1 MFDKEKISEFFPGA
15 EDFMI
20 QPMLIWT
27 LPANKK
33 DKLSEVCASGEY
45 FATEKIDGALYQ
57 FCRTDKGNYLFGRT
71 VSVKNGLL
79 TNKIDN
85 VPHINSALSCLP
97 CGTVIVG
104 EIYVPGGTSKN
115 VTSIMGCLPAEA
127 IKRQDK
133 QGKIKYYLHD
143 MIFYDGED
151 MQSWGTE
158 ARYQK
163 LVEVWNEFHL
173 EQFDFLRLAESFDT
187 GIEERLS
194 QILAAGGEGI
204 VLKKKDAPY
213 SEGKRPAWA
222 TIKCKQ
228 MDTIDLVCTRAI
240 EATKEYTGKE
250 LKTWPYWEVK
260 EPSFYDCFEEDHCF
274 AGWVN
279 PQLVNGN
286 YYYKYTQNHSNTN
299 CGIQLISDNERYYVP
314 VTKPYFYGW
323 KTAIG
328 IGAYDDEGNLKE
340 IGTVS
345 SGLTDEMR
353 AHLDDYVG
361 KVVALQCM
369 SIDHKEK
376 TLRHP
381 IVKAW
386 RDDKNAAECK
396 LSEVFH

>member
-15 EDFMI
+15 EDLMI

-27 LPANKK
+27 LPTNKK
-33 DKLSEVCASGEY
+33 DKLSEICASGEY
-45 FATEKIDGALYQ
+45 FAEEKLDGALYQ
-57 FCRTDKGNYLFGRT
+57 FCRTNRGNYLFGRT

-104 EIYVPGGTSKN
+104 EIYVPDGTSKN

-143 MIFYDGED
+143 MIFYNGEN
-151 MQSWGTE
+151 MQSWGAE

-163 LVEVWNEFHL
+163 LVEVWNKFHL
-173 EQFDFLRLAESFDT
+173 EQFDFLQLAESFDT

-194 QILAAGGEGI
+194 QILSAGGEGI

-250 LKTWPYWEVK
+250 LETWSYWQERS
-260 EPSFYDCFEEDHCF
+260 ERDQNGEYTWLSSEGQYYEDYLH
-274 AGWVN
+274 N
-279 PQLVNGN
+279 PHI
-286 YYYKYTQNHSNTN
+286 Y
-299 CGIQLISDNERYYVP
+299 RP

-361 KVVALQCM
+361 KIVALQCM
-369 SIDHKEK
+369 SIDRKEK

-396 LSEVFH
+396 LREVFS

>member
-15 EDFMI
+15 EDLMI

-33 DKLSEVCASGEY
+33 DKLSEICTSGEY
-45 FATEKIDGALYQ
+45 FAEEKLDGALYQ

-143 MIFYDGED
+143 MIFYNGED
-151 MQSWGTE
+151 MQSWGAE

-163 LVEVWNEFHL
+163 LVEAWNEFHL

-187 GIEERLS
+187 DIEERLS

-250 LKTWPYWEVK
+250 LETWPYWK
-260 EPSFYDCFEEDHCF
+260 D
-274 AGWVN
+274 
-279 PQLVNGN
+279 
-286 YYYKYTQNHSNTN
+286 
-299 CGIQLISDNERYYVP
+299 GIA
-314 VTKPYFYGW
+314 VTKSYFYGW

-369 SIDHKEK
+369 SIDRKEK

-396 LSEVFH
+396 LSEVFS

>member
-15 EDFMI
+15 EDLMI

-27 LPANKK
+27 LPSNKK
-33 DKLSEVCASGEY
+33 DKLSEICASGEY
-45 FATEKIDGALYQ
+45 FAEEKLDGALYQ

-143 MIFYDGED
+143 MIFYNGED
-151 MQSWGTE
+151 MQFWGAE
-158 ARYQK
+158 VRYQK
-163 LVEVWNEFHL
+163 LVEAWNKFHL

-194 QILAAGGEGI
+194 QILSAGGEGI

-228 MDTIDLVCTRAI
+228 METIDLVCTRAI

-250 LKTWPYWEVK
+250 FETWPYWQERS
-260 EPSFYDCFEEDHCF
+260 ERDQNGEYTWLSSEGQYYEDYLH
-274 AGWVN
+274 N
-279 PQLVNGN
+279 PHI
-286 YYYKYTQNHSNTN
+286 Y
-299 CGIQLISDNERYYVP
+299 RP

>member
-15 EDFMI
+15 EDLMI

-33 DKLSEVCASGEY
+33 DKLSEICASGEY
-45 FATEKIDGALYQ
+45 FAEEKLDGALYQ

-85 VPHINSALSCLP
+85 VPHIDSALSCLP

-143 MIFYDGED
+143 MIFYNGEN
-151 MQSWGTE
+151 MQSWGAE

-250 LKTWPYWEVK
+250 LETWPYWQERS
-260 EPSFYDCFEEDHCF
+260 ERDQNGEYTWLSSEGQYYEDYLH
-274 AGWVN
+274 N
-279 PQLVNGN
+279 PHI
-286 YYYKYTQNHSNTN
+286 Y
-299 CGIQLISDNERYYVP
+299 RP

-353 AHLDDYVG
+353 AHLDDYIG

-369 SIDHKEK
+369 SIDRKEK

>member
-33 DKLSEVCASGEY
+33 DKLSEICVSGEY
-45 FATEKIDGALYQ
+45 FAEEKKDGALYQ

-104 EIYVPGGTSKN
+104 EIYISGGTSKN

-127 IKRQDK
+127 IKRQDR

-143 MIFYDGED
+143 MIFYNGED
-151 MQSWGTE
+151 MQSWGAE

-163 LVEVWNEFHL
+163 LVEAWNKFHL

-250 LKTWPYWEVK
+250 LETWPYWQERS
-260 EPSFYDCFEEDHCF
+260 ERDQNGEYTWLSSEGQYYEDYLH
-274 AGWVN
+274 N
-279 PQLVNGN
+279 PHI
-286 YYYKYTQNHSNTN
+286 Y
-299 CGIQLISDNERYYVP
+299 RP

-369 SIDHKEK
+369 SIDRKEK

-396 LSEVFH
+396 LSEVLS

>member
-15 EDFMI
+15 EGLMI

-45 FATEKIDGALYQ
+45 FAEEKKDGALYQ

-143 MIFYDGED
+143 MIFYNGED
-151 MQSWGTE
+151 MQSWGAE

-163 LVEVWNEFHL
+163 LVEAWNEFHL

-187 GIEERLS
+187 SIEERLS
-194 QILAAGGEGI
+194 QILSAGGEGI

-250 LKTWPYWEVK
+250 LETWPYWQERS
-260 EPSFYDCFEEDHCF
+260 ERDQNGEYTWLSSEGQYYEDYLH
-274 AGWVN
+274 N
-279 PQLVNGN
+279 PHI
-286 YYYKYTQNHSNTN
+286 YK
-299 CGIQLISDNERYYVP
+299 P

-361 KVVALQCM
+361 KIVALQCM
-369 SIDHKEK
+369 SIDRKEK

-396 LSEVFH
+396 LSEVFS

>member
-15 EDFMI
+15 EDLMI

-33 DKLSEVCASGEY
+33 DKLSEICASGEY
-45 FATEKIDGALYQ
+45 FAEEKIDGALYQ

-85 VPHINSALSCLP
+85 VPHIDSALSCLP

-143 MIFYDGED
+143 MIFYNGED
-151 MQSWGTE
+151 MRSWGAE

-163 LVEVWNEFHL
+163 LVEAWDEFHL

-250 LKTWPYWEVK
+250 LETWPYWQERS
-260 EPSFYDCFEEDHCF
+260 ELNQNGEYTWLSSEGQYYEDYLH
-274 AGWVN
+274 N
-279 PQLVNGN
+279 PHI
-286 YYYKYTQNHSNTN
+286 Y
-299 CGIQLISDNERYYVP
+299 RP

-369 SIDHKEK
+369 SIDRKEK

>member
-15 EDFMI
+15 EGLMI

-27 LPANKK
+27 LPSNKK

-45 FATEKIDGALYQ
+45 FAEEKKDGALYQ

-104 EIYVPGGTSKN
+104 EIYVSGGTSKN

-143 MIFYDGED
+143 MIFYNGED
-151 MQSWGTE
+151 MQSWGAE

-163 LVEVWNEFHL
+163 LVEAWNKFHL
-173 EQFDFLRLAESFDT
+173 EQFDFLQLAESFDT

-250 LKTWPYWEVK
+250 LETWPYWQERS
-260 EPSFYDCFEEDHCF
+260 ERDQNGEYTWLSSEGQYYEDYLH
-274 AGWVN
+274 N
-279 PQLVNGN
+279 PHI
-286 YYYKYTQNHSNTN
+286 Y
-299 CGIQLISDNERYYVP
+299 RP

-361 KVVALQCM
+361 KVVVLQCM
-369 SIDHKEK
+369 SIDRKEK

-386 RDDKNAAECK
+386 RDDKNVAECK
-396 LSEVFH
+396 LSEAFS

>member
-15 EDFMI
+15 EDLMI

-33 DKLSEVCASGEY
+33 DKLSEICASGEY
-45 FATEKIDGALYQ
+45 FAEEKLDGALYQ

-85 VPHINSALSCLP
+85 VPHIDSALSCLP

-143 MIFYDGED
+143 MIFYNGED
-151 MQSWGTE
+151 MQSWGAE

-163 LVEVWNEFHL
+163 LVEAWNEFHL

-250 LKTWPYWEVK
+250 LETWPYWQERS
-260 EPSFYDCFEEDHCF
+260 ERDQNGEYTWLSSEGQYYEDYLH
-274 AGWVN
+274 N
-279 PQLVNGN
+279 PHI
-286 YYYKYTQNHSNTN
+286 Y
-299 CGIQLISDNERYYVP
+299 RP

-369 SIDHKEK
+369 SIDRKEK

>member
-15 EDFMI
+15 EDLMI

-27 LPANKK
+27 LPSNKK

-85 VPHINSALSCLP
+85 VPHIDSALSCLP

-143 MIFYDGED
+143 MIFYNGEN
-151 MQSWGTE
+151 MQSWGAET
-158 ARYQK
+158 RYQK
-163 LVEVWNEFHL
+163 LVEAWNEFHL

-250 LKTWPYWEVK
+250 LETWPYWQERS
-260 EPSFYDCFEEDHCF
+260 ERDQNGEYTWLSSEGQYYEDYLH
-274 AGWVN
+274 N
-279 PQLVNGN
+279 PHI
-286 YYYKYTQNHSNTN
+286 Y
-299 CGIQLISDNERYYVP
+299 RP

-369 SIDHKEK
+369 SIDRKEK

-396 LSEVFH
+396 LSEVLS

>member
-15 EDFMI
+15 EDLMI

-27 LPANKK
+27 LPTNKK
-33 DKLSEVCASGEY
+33 DKLSEICASGEY
-45 FATEKIDGALYQ
+45 FAEEKLDGALYQ
-57 FCRTDKGNYLFGRT
+57 FCRTNRGNYLFGRT

-104 EIYVPGGTSKN
+104 EIYVPDGTSKN

-143 MIFYDGED
+143 MIFYNGEN
-151 MQSWGTE
+151 MQSWGAE

-163 LVEVWNEFHL
+163 LVEAWNEFHL

-194 QILAAGGEGI
+194 QILSAGGEGI

-250 LKTWPYWEVK
+250 LETWSYWQERS
-260 EPSFYDCFEEDHCF
+260 ERDQNGEYTWLSSEGQYYEDYLH
-274 AGWVN
+274 N
-279 PQLVNGN
+279 PHI
-286 YYYKYTQNHSNTN
+286 Y
-299 CGIQLISDNERYYVP
+299 RP

-361 KVVALQCM
+361 KIVALQCM
-369 SIDHKEK
+369 SIDRKEK

-396 LSEVFH
+396 LREVFS

>member
-15 EDFMI
+15 EDLMI

-33 DKLSEVCASGEY
+33 DKLSEICASGEY
-45 FATEKIDGALYQ
+45 FAEEKIDGALYQ

-85 VPHINSALSCLP
+85 VPHIDSALSCLP
-97 CGTVIVG
+97 CGTVIIG
-104 EIYVPGGTSKN
+104 EIYIPGGTSKN

-143 MIFYDGED
+143 MIFYNGED
-151 MQSWGTE
+151 MQSWGAE

-163 LVEVWNEFHL
+163 LVEAWNEFHL

-187 GIEERLS
+187 DIEERLS

-250 LKTWPYWEVK
+250 LETWPYWQERS
-260 EPSFYDCFEEDHCF
+260 ERDQNGEYTWLSSEGQYYEDYLH
-274 AGWVN
+274 N
-279 PQLVNGN
+279 PHI
-286 YYYKYTQNHSNTN
+286 Y
-299 CGIQLISDNERYYVP
+299 RP

-353 AHLDDYVG
+353 AHLDDYIG
-361 KVVALQCM
+361 KVIALQCM
-369 SIDHKEK
+369 SIDRKEK

-396 LSEVFH
+396 LSEVFS

>member
-15 EDFMI
+15 EDLMI

-27 LPANKK
+27 LPSNKK
-33 DKLSEVCASGEY
+33 DKLSEICASGEY

-85 VPHINSALSCLP
+85 VPHIDSALSCLP

-143 MIFYDGED
+143 MIFYNGED
-151 MQSWGTE
+151 MQSWGAE

-163 LVEVWNEFHL
+163 LVEAWNEFHL

-250 LKTWPYWEVK
+250 LETWPYWQERS
-260 EPSFYDCFEEDHCF
+260 ERDQNGECTWLSSEGQYYEDYLH
-274 AGWVN
+274 N
-279 PQLVNGN
+279 PHI
-286 YYYKYTQNHSNTN
+286 Y
-299 CGIQLISDNERYYVP
+299 RP

-369 SIDHKEK
+369 SIDRKEK

-386 RDDKNAAECK
+386 RDDKNTAECK
-396 LSEVFH
+396 LSEVFS

>member
-15 EDFMI
+15 EDLMI

-33 DKLSEVCASGEY
+33 DKLSEICASGEY
-45 FATEKIDGALYQ
+45 FAEEKIDGALYQ

-85 VPHINSALSCLP
+85 VPHIDSALSCLP
-97 CGTVIVG
+97 CGTVIIG

-143 MIFYDGED
+143 MIFYNGED
-151 MQSWGTE
+151 MQSWGAE

-163 LVEVWNEFHL
+163 LVEAWNEFHL

-250 LKTWPYWEVK
+250 LETWSYWQERS
-260 EPSFYDCFEEDHCF
+260 ERNQNGEYTWLSSEGQYYEDYLH
-274 AGWVN
+274 N
-279 PQLVNGN
+279 PHI
-286 YYYKYTQNHSNTN
+286 Y
-299 CGIQLISDNERYYVP
+299 RP

-328 IGAYDDEGNLKE
+328 IGVYDDEGNLKE

-369 SIDHKEK
+369 SIDRKEK

-381 IVKAW
+381 IVKTW

>member
-15 EDFMI
+15 EDLMI

-27 LPANKK
+27 LPSNKK
-33 DKLSEVCASGEY
+33 DKLSEICASGEY
-45 FATEKIDGALYQ
+45 FAEEKKDGALYQ

-71 VSVKNGLL
+71 VSIKNGLL

-143 MIFYDGED
+143 MIFYNGED
-151 MQSWGTE
+151 MQSWGAE

-163 LVEVWNEFHL
+163 LVEAWNKFHL

-187 GIEERLS
+187 SIEERLS
-194 QILAAGGEGI
+194 QILSAGGEGI

-250 LKTWPYWEVK
+250 LETWPYWQERS
-260 EPSFYDCFEEDHCF
+260 ERDQNDEYTWLSSEGQYYEDYLH
-274 AGWVN
+274 N
-279 PQLVNGN
+279 PHI
-286 YYYKYTQNHSNTN
+286 Y
-299 CGIQLISDNERYYVP
+299 RP

-328 IGAYDDEGNLKE
+328 IGAYDNEGNLKE

-369 SIDHKEK
+369 SIDRKEK

-396 LSEVFH
+396 LSEVFS

>member
-15 EDFMI
+15 EDLMI

-33 DKLSEVCASGEY
+33 DKLSEICASGEY
-45 FATEKIDGALYQ
+45 FAEEKIDGALYQ

-97 CGTVIVG
+97 CGTVIIG
-104 EIYVPGGTSKN
+104 EIYVPGGISKN

-143 MIFYDGED
+143 MIFYNGED
-151 MQSWGTE
+151 MQSWGAE

-163 LVEVWNEFHL
+163 LVEAWNEFHL

-228 MDTIDLVCTRAI
+228 MDTLDLICTRAI
-240 EATKEYTGKE
+240 EATKDYTGKE
-250 LKTWPYWEVK
+250 LETWPFWERTLTEV
-260 EPSFYDCFEEDHCF
+260 EQIHTDMCQFGVE
-274 AGWVN
+274 GWI
-279 PQLVNGN
+279 P
-286 YYYKYTQNHSNTN
+286 
-299 CGIQLISDNERYYVP
+299 I
-314 VTKPYFYGW
+314 TKPYFYGW

-369 SIDHKEK
+369 SIDRKEK

>member
-15 EDFMI
+15 EDLMI

-33 DKLSEVCASGEY
+33 DKLSEICASGEY
-45 FATEKIDGALYQ
+45 FAEEKLDGALYQ

-85 VPHINSALSCLP
+85 VPHIDSALSCLP

-143 MIFYDGED
+143 MIFYNGED
-151 MQSWGTE
+151 MQSWGAE

-163 LVEVWNEFHL
+163 LVEAWNEFHL

-250 LKTWPYWEVK
+250 LETWPYWQERS
-260 EPSFYDCFEEDHCF
+260 ERNQNGEYTWLSSEGQYYEDYLH
-274 AGWVN
+274 N
-279 PQLVNGN
+279 PHI
-286 YYYKYTQNHSNTN
+286 Y
-299 CGIQLISDNERYYVP
+299 RP

-369 SIDHKEK
+369 SIDRKEK

>member
-1 MFDKEKISEFFPGA
+1 MPYEKFKFENIEQLYPEAGHLMW
-15 EDFMI
+15 E
-20 QPMLIWT
+20 PMLMWS

-33 DKLSEVCASGEY
+33 DKLKEICDAGDY
-45 FATEKIDGALYQ
+45 FASLKKDGACYQ
-57 FCRTDKGNYLFGRT
+57 FIKTNHYEYLFGRT
-71 VSVKNGLL
+71 ISTKTGLL
-79 TNKIDN
+79 TEKISN
-85 VPHINSALSCLP
+85 VPHIQKALSILP
-97 CGTVIVG
+97 ANTVLVL
-104 EIYVPGGTSKN
+104 EIYYPGKTSKDT
-115 VTSIMGCLPAEA
+115 TSIMGCLPSKAIERQKNNPIHAYCHDLLYYDGQDHREMPAIERYKVLQQIWEKFNLNQYKFLELAQPIYENIYEKLAEA
-127 IKRQDK
+127 
-133 QGKIKYYLHD
+133 
-143 MIFYDGED
+143 
-151 MQSWGTE
+151 
-158 ARYQK
+158 
-163 LVEVWNEFHL
+163 
-173 EQFDFLRLAESFDT
+173 
-187 GIEERLS
+187 
-194 QILAAGGEGI
+194 LAAGEEGF
-204 VLKKKDAPY
+204 VLRKKD
-213 SEGKRPAWA
+213 SVWQCGKRPAWA

-250 LKTWPYWEVK
+250 LETWPYWQ
-260 EPSFYDCFEEDHCF
+260 D
-274 AGWVN
+274 
-279 PQLVNGN
+279 
-286 YYYKYTQNHSNTN
+286 
-299 CGIQLISDNERYYVP
+299 GIA

-369 SIDHKEK
+369 SIDRKEK

-396 LSEVFH
+396 LSEVFS

>member
-45 FATEKIDGALYQ
+45 FAEEKKDGALYQ

-104 EIYVPGGTSKN
+104 EIYVSGGTSKN

-143 MIFYDGED
+143 MIFYNGED
-151 MQSWGTE
+151 MQSWGAE

-163 LVEVWNEFHL
+163 LVEAWNKFHL
-173 EQFDFLRLAESFDT
+173 EQFDFLQLAESFDT

-250 LKTWPYWEVK
+250 LETWPYWQERS
-260 EPSFYDCFEEDHCF
+260 ERDQNGEYTWLSSEGQYYEDYLH
-274 AGWVN
+274 N
-279 PQLVNGN
+279 PHI
-286 YYYKYTQNHSNTN
+286 Y
-299 CGIQLISDNERYYVP
+299 RP

-353 AHLDDYVG
+353 AHLDDYIG

-369 SIDHKEK
+369 SIDRKEK

-396 LSEVFH
+396 LSEVFS

>member
-15 EDFMI
+15 EDLMI

-33 DKLSEVCASGEY
+33 DKLSEICASGEY

-97 CGTVIVG
+97 CGTVIIG

-143 MIFYDGED
+143 MIFYNGED
-151 MQSWGTE
+151 MQSWGAE

-163 LVEVWNEFHL
+163 LVEAWNEFHL

-187 GIEERLS
+187 DIEERLS
-194 QILAAGGEGI
+194 KILAAGGEGI

-250 LKTWPYWEVK
+250 LETWPYWQERS
-260 EPSFYDCFEEDHCF
+260 ERNQNGEYTWLSSEGQYYEDYLH
-274 AGWVN
+274 N
-279 PQLVNGN
+279 PHI
-286 YYYKYTQNHSNTN
+286 Y
-299 CGIQLISDNERYYVP
+299 RP

-369 SIDHKEK
+369 SIDRKEK

>member
-15 EDFMI
+15 EDLMI

-27 LPANKK
+27 LPSNKK

-85 VPHINSALSCLP
+85 VPHIDSALSCLP

-104 EIYVPGGTSKN
+104 EVYVPGGTSKN

-143 MIFYDGED
+143 MIFYNGED
-151 MQSWGTE
+151 MQSWGAE

-163 LVEVWNEFHL
+163 LVEAWNKFHL

-250 LKTWPYWEVK
+250 LETWPYWQERS
-260 EPSFYDCFEEDHCF
+260 ERDQNGEYTWLSSEGQYYEDYLH
-274 AGWVN
+274 N
-279 PQLVNGN
+279 PHI
-286 YYYKYTQNHSNTN
+286 Y
-299 CGIQLISDNERYYVP
+299 RP

-369 SIDHKEK
+369 SIDRKEK

-396 LSEVFH
+396 LSEVLS

>member
-15 EDFMI
+15 EDLMI

-27 LPANKK
+27 LPSNKK

-85 VPHINSALSCLP
+85 VPHIDSALSCLP

-143 MIFYDGED
+143 MIFYNGEN
-151 MQSWGTE
+151 MQSWGAET
-158 ARYQK
+158 RYQK
-163 LVEVWNEFHL
+163 LVEAWNEFHL

-204 VLKKKDAPY
+204 VLKKKDALY

-250 LKTWPYWEVK
+250 LKTWPYWQERS
-260 EPSFYDCFEEDHCF
+260 ERDQNGEYTWLSSEGQYYEDYLH
-274 AGWVN
+274 N
-279 PQLVNGN
+279 PHI
-286 YYYKYTQNHSNTN
+286 Y
-299 CGIQLISDNERYYVP
+299 RP
-314 VTKPYFYGW
+314 VTKSYFYGW

-353 AHLDDYVG
+353 AYLDNYVG

-369 SIDHKEK
+369 SIDRKEK

-396 LSEVFH
+396 LSEVFS

>member
-15 EDFMI
+15 EDLMI

-27 LPANKK
+27 LPSNKK
-33 DKLSEVCASGEY
+33 DKLSEICASGEY
-45 FATEKIDGALYQ
+45 FAEEKLDGALYQ

-104 EIYVPGGTSKN
+104 EIYVPGGASKN

-143 MIFYDGED
+143 MIFYNGED
-151 MQSWGTE
+151 MQSWGAE

-163 LVEVWNEFHL
+163 LVEAWNKFHL

-194 QILAAGGEGI
+194 QILTAGGEGI

-213 SEGKRPAWA
+213 SEGKRPAWT

-250 LKTWPYWEVK
+250 LETWSYWQERS
-260 EPSFYDCFEEDHCF
+260 ERDQNGEYTWLSSEGQYYEDYLH
-274 AGWVN
+274 N
-279 PQLVNGN
+279 PHI
-286 YYYKYTQNHSNTN
+286 Y
-299 CGIQLISDNERYYVP
+299 RP

-369 SIDHKEK
+369 SIDRKEK

-381 IVKAW
+381 IVKTW

-396 LSEVFH
+396 LSEVFS

>member
-15 EDFMI
+15 EDLMI

-33 DKLSEVCASGEY
+33 DKLSEICASGEY
-45 FATEKIDGALYQ
+45 FAEEKLDGALYQ

-85 VPHINSALSCLP
+85 VPHIDSALSCLP
-97 CGTVIVG
+97 CGTVIIG
-104 EIYVPGGTSKN
+104 EIYIPGGTSKN

-143 MIFYDGED
+143 MIFYNGED
-151 MQSWGTE
+151 MRSWGAE

-163 LVEVWNEFHL
+163 LVEAWNEFHL

-250 LKTWPYWEVK
+250 LETWPYWQERS
-260 EPSFYDCFEEDHCF
+260 ERNQNGEYTWLSSEGQYYEDYLH
-274 AGWVN
+274 N
-279 PQLVNGN
+279 PHI
-286 YYYKYTQNHSNTN
+286 Y
-299 CGIQLISDNERYYVP
+299 RP

-369 SIDHKEK
+369 SIDRKEK

-381 IVKAW
+381 IVKSW

-396 LSEVFH
+396 LSEVFS

>member
-15 EDFMI
+15 EDLMI

-27 LPANKK
+27 LPTNKK
-33 DKLSEVCASGEY
+33 DKLSEICASGEY
-45 FATEKIDGALYQ
+45 FAEEKLDGALYQ
-57 FCRTDKGNYLFGRT
+57 FCRTNRGNYLFGRT

-104 EIYVPGGTSKN
+104 EIYVPDGTSKN

-143 MIFYDGED
+143 MIFYNGEN
-151 MQSWGTE
+151 MQSWGAE

-163 LVEVWNEFHL
+163 LVKAWNEFHL
-173 EQFDFLRLAESFDT
+173 EQFDFLRLAETFDT

-194 QILAAGGEGI
+194 QILSAGGEGI

-250 LKTWPYWEVK
+250 LETWPYWQERS
-260 EPSFYDCFEEDHCF
+260 ERDQNGEYTWLSSEGQYYEDYLH
-274 AGWVN
+274 N
-279 PQLVNGN
+279 PHI
-286 YYYKYTQNHSNTN
+286 YK
-299 CGIQLISDNERYYVP
+299 P

-369 SIDHKEK
+369 SIDRKEK

-381 IVKAW
+381 IVKTW

-396 LSEVFH
+396 LSEVFS

>member
-45 FATEKIDGALYQ
+45 FAEEKKDGALYQ
-57 FCRTDKGNYLFGRT
+57 FCRTNKGNYLFGRT

-143 MIFYDGED
+143 MIFYNGEN
-151 MQSWGTE
+151 MQSWGAE

-163 LVEVWNEFHL
+163 LVEAWNEFHL

-250 LKTWPYWEVK
+250 LETWPYWK
-260 EPSFYDCFEEDHCF
+260 D
-274 AGWVN
+274 
-279 PQLVNGN
+279 
-286 YYYKYTQNHSNTN
+286 
-299 CGIQLISDNERYYVP
+299 GIA

-369 SIDHKEK
+369 SIDRKEK

-396 LSEVFH
+396 LSEVFS

>member
-15 EDFMI
+15 EDLMI

-27 LPANKK
+27 LPSNKK

-45 FATEKIDGALYQ
+45 FAEEKLDGALYQ

-97 CGTVIVG
+97 CGTVIIG
-104 EIYVPGGTSKN
+104 EIYIPGGTSKN

-143 MIFYDGED
+143 MIFYNGED
-151 MQSWGTE
+151 MQSCGAE

-250 LKTWPYWEVK
+250 LETWPYWQERS
-260 EPSFYDCFEEDHCF
+260 ERNQNGEYTWLSSEGQYYEDYLH
-274 AGWVN
+274 N
-279 PQLVNGN
+279 PHI
-286 YYYKYTQNHSNTN
+286 Y
-299 CGIQLISDNERYYVP
+299 RP

-369 SIDHKEK
+369 SIDRKEK

>member
-33 DKLSEVCASGEY
+33 DKLSEICVSGEY
-45 FATEKIDGALYQ
+45 FAEEKKDGALYQ

-104 EIYVPGGTSKN
+104 EIYVSGGTSKN

-143 MIFYDGED
+143 MIFYNGED
-151 MQSWGTE
+151 MQSWGAE

-163 LVEVWNEFHL
+163 LVEAWNEFHL

-250 LKTWPYWEVK
+250 LETWPYWQERS
-260 EPSFYDCFEEDHCF
+260 ERDQNGEYTWLSSEGQYYEDYLH
-274 AGWVN
+274 N
-279 PQLVNGN
+279 PHI
-286 YYYKYTQNHSNTN
+286 Y
-299 CGIQLISDNERYYVP
+299 RP
-314 VTKPYFYGW
+314 VTKPYFYDW

-369 SIDHKEK
+369 SIDRKEK

-396 LSEVFH
+396 LSEVLS

>member
-15 EDFMI
+15 EDLMI

-27 LPANKK
+27 LPTNKK
-33 DKLSEVCASGEY
+33 DKLSEICASGEY
-45 FATEKIDGALYQ
+45 FAEEKLDGALYQ

-151 MQSWGTE
+151 MQSWGAE

-163 LVEVWNEFHL
+163 LVEAWNEFHL

-250 LKTWPYWEVK
+250 LETWPYWQERS
-260 EPSFYDCFEEDHCF
+260 ERDQNGEYTWLSSEGQYYEDYLH
-274 AGWVN
+274 N
-279 PQLVNGN
+279 PHI
-286 YYYKYTQNHSNTN
+286 YRP
-299 CGIQLISDNERYYVP
+299 I
-314 VTKPYFYGW
+314 TKPYFYGW

-353 AHLDDYVG
+353 AHLDDYIG

-369 SIDHKEK
+369 SIDRKEK

>member
-15 EDFMI
+15 EDLMI

-33 DKLSEVCASGEY
+33 DKLSEICASGEY
-45 FATEKIDGALYQ
+45 FAEEKIDGALYQ

-85 VPHINSALSCLP
+85 VPHINSALSRLP
-97 CGTVIVG
+97 CGTVIIG

-143 MIFYDGED
+143 MIFYNGED
-151 MQSWGTE
+151 MQSWGAET
-158 ARYQK
+158 RYQK
-163 LVEVWNEFHL
+163 LVEAWNEFHL

-250 LKTWPYWEVK
+250 LETWPYWQERS
-260 EPSFYDCFEEDHCF
+260 ELNQNGEYTWLSSEGQYYEDYLH
-274 AGWVN
+274 N
-279 PQLVNGN
+279 PHI
-286 YYYKYTQNHSNTN
+286 Y
-299 CGIQLISDNERYYVP
+299 RP

-353 AHLDDYVG
+353 AHLDDYIG

-369 SIDHKEK
+369 SIDRKEK

-381 IVKAW
+381 IIKAW

>member
-15 EDFMI
+15 EDLMI

-27 LPANKK
+27 LPSNKK

-85 VPHINSALSCLP
+85 VPHIDSALSCLP

-143 MIFYDGED
+143 MIFYNGEN
-151 MQSWGTE
+151 MQSWGAET
-158 ARYQK
+158 RYQK
-163 LVEVWNEFHL
+163 LVEAWNEFHL

-204 VLKKKDAPY
+204 VLKKKDALY

-250 LKTWPYWEVK
+250 LKTWPYWQERS
-260 EPSFYDCFEEDHCF
+260 ERDQNGEYTWLSSEGQYYEDYLH
-274 AGWVN
+274 N
-279 PQLVNGN
+279 PHI
-286 YYYKYTQNHSNTN
+286 Y
-299 CGIQLISDNERYYVP
+299 RP

-369 SIDHKEK
+369 SIDRKEK

-396 LSEVFH
+396 LSEVFS

>member
-15 EDFMI
+15 EDLMI

-27 LPANKK
+27 LPSNKK

-97 CGTVIVG
+97 CDTVIVG
-104 EIYVPGGTSKN
+104 EIYVPDGTSKN
-115 VTSIMGCLPAEA
+115 VTSIMGCLPVEA

-143 MIFYDGED
+143 MIFYNGED
-151 MQSWGTE
+151 MQSWGAE

-163 LVEVWNEFHL
+163 LVETWNEFHL

-187 GIEERLS
+187 SIEERLS
-194 QILAAGGEGI
+194 QILSAGGEGI

-250 LKTWPYWEVK
+250 LETWSYWQERS
-260 EPSFYDCFEEDHCF
+260 ERDQNGEYTWLSSEGQYYEDYLH
-274 AGWVN
+274 N
-279 PQLVNGN
+279 PHI
-286 YYYKYTQNHSNTN
+286 Y
-299 CGIQLISDNERYYVP
+299 RP

-361 KVVALQCM
+361 KIVALQCM
-369 SIDHKEK
+369 SIDRKEK

-396 LSEVFH
+396 LREVFS

>member
-15 EDFMI
+15 EDLMI

-27 LPANKK
+27 LPTNKK
-33 DKLSEVCASGEY
+33 DKLSEICASGEY
-45 FATEKIDGALYQ
+45 FAEEKLDGALYQ
-57 FCRTDKGNYLFGRT
+57 FCRTNRGNYLFGRT

-104 EIYVPGGTSKN
+104 EIYVPDGTSKN

-143 MIFYDGED
+143 MIFYNGEN
-151 MQSWGTE
+151 MQSWGAE

-163 LVEVWNEFHL
+163 LVEAWNEFHL

-250 LKTWPYWEVK
+250 LETWPYWQERS
-260 EPSFYDCFEEDHCF
+260 ERNQNGEYTWLSSEGQYYEDYLH
-274 AGWVN
+274 N
-279 PQLVNGN
+279 PHI
-286 YYYKYTQNHSNTN
+286 Y
-299 CGIQLISDNERYYVP
+299 RP

-353 AHLDDYVG
+353 AHLDGYVG
-361 KVVALQCM
+361 QVVSLQCM
-369 SIDHKEK
+369 SIDRKEK

-381 IVKAW
+381 IVKVW

-396 LSEVFH
+396 LSEVFS

>member
-15 EDFMI
+15 EDLMI

-27 LPANKK
+27 LPTNKK
-33 DKLSEVCASGEY
+33 DKLSEICASEEY
-45 FATEKIDGALYQ
+45 FAEEKLDGALYQ

-85 VPHINSALSCLP
+85 VPHIDSALSCLP
-97 CGTVIVG
+97 CGTVIIG

-143 MIFYDGED
+143 MIFYNGED
-151 MQSWGTE
+151 MQSWGAE

-163 LVEVWNEFHL
+163 LVEAWDEFHL

-187 GIEERLS
+187 DIEERLS

-250 LKTWPYWEVK
+250 LETWPYWQERS
-260 EPSFYDCFEEDHCF
+260 ERNQNGEYTWLSSEGQYYEDYLH
-274 AGWVN
+274 N
-279 PQLVNGN
+279 PHI
-286 YYYKYTQNHSNTN
+286 Y
-299 CGIQLISDNERYYVP
+299 RP

-369 SIDHKEK
+369 SIDRKEK

>member
-15 EDFMI
+15 EDLMI

-27 LPANKK
+27 LPSNKK

-45 FATEKIDGALYQ
+45 FAEEKLDGALYQ

-97 CGTVIVG
+97 CGTVIIG

-143 MIFYDGED
+143 MIFYNGED
-151 MQSWGTE
+151 MQSWGAE

-163 LVEVWNEFHL
+163 LVEAWNEFHL

-194 QILAAGGEGI
+194 QILASGGEGI

-250 LKTWPYWEVK
+250 LETWPYWQERS
-260 EPSFYDCFEEDHCF
+260 ERNQNGEYTWLSSEGQYYEDYLH
-274 AGWVN
+274 N
-279 PQLVNGN
+279 PHI
-286 YYYKYTQNHSNTN
+286 Y
-299 CGIQLISDNERYYVP
+299 RP

-369 SIDHKEK
+369 SIDRKEK

-386 RDDKNAAECK
+386 RDDKNAEECK
-396 LSEVFH
+396 LSEVFS

>member
-1 MFDKEKISEFFPGA
+1 MFDKEKVSEFFPGA
-15 EDFMI
+15 EDLMI

-33 DKLSEVCASGEY
+33 DKLSEICASGEY
-45 FATEKIDGALYQ
+45 FAEEKIDGALYQ

-85 VPHINSALSCLP
+85 VPHIDSALSCLP
-97 CGTVIVG
+97 CGTVIIG
-104 EIYVPGGTSKN
+104 EIYIPGGTSKN

-143 MIFYDGED
+143 MIFYNGED
-151 MQSWGTE
+151 MQSWGAE

-163 LVEVWNEFHL
+163 LVEAWNEFHL

-187 GIEERLS
+187 DIEERLS

-250 LKTWPYWEVK
+250 LETWPYWQERS
-260 EPSFYDCFEEDHCF
+260 ERDQNGEYTWLSSEGQYYEDYLH
-274 AGWVN
+274 N
-279 PQLVNGN
+279 PHI
-286 YYYKYTQNHSNTN
+286 Y
-299 CGIQLISDNERYYVP
+299 RP

-369 SIDHKEK
+369 SIDRKEK

>member
-15 EDFMI
+15 EGLMI

-33 DKLSEVCASGEY
+33 DKLSEICASGEY
-45 FATEKIDGALYQ
+45 FAEEKLDGALYQ
-57 FCRTDKGNYLFGRT
+57 FCRTNKGNYLFGRT

-104 EIYVPGGTSKN
+104 EIYVSGGTSKN

-143 MIFYDGED
+143 MIFYNGED
-151 MQSWGTE
+151 MQSWGAE

-163 LVEVWNEFHL
+163 LVEAWNEFHL

-250 LKTWPYWEVK
+250 LETWPYWQERS
-260 EPSFYDCFEEDHCF
+260 ERDQNGEYTWLSSEGQYYEDYLH
-274 AGWVN
+274 N
-279 PQLVNGN
+279 PHI
-286 YYYKYTQNHSNTN
+286 Y
-299 CGIQLISDNERYYVP
+299 RP

-328 IGAYDDEGNLKE
+328 IGAYDDEDNLKE

-369 SIDHKEK
+369 SIDRKEK

-396 LSEVFH
+396 LSEVFS

>member
-15 EDFMI
+15 ADLMI

-33 DKLSEVCASGEY
+33 DKLSEICASGEY
-45 FATEKIDGALYQ
+45 FAEEKIDGALYQ

-85 VPHINSALSCLP
+85 VPHIDSALSCLP

-143 MIFYDGED
+143 MIFYNGEN
-151 MQSWGTE
+151 MQSWGAE

-250 LKTWPYWEVK
+250 LNTWEYWVDLSGNFYHGRYLDDNGYATIKTPM
-260 EPSFYDCFEEDHCF
+260 F
-274 AGWVN
+274 A
-279 PQLVNGN
+279 
-286 YYYKYTQNHSNTN
+286 
-299 CGIQLISDNERYYVP
+299 

-328 IGAYDDEGNLKE
+328 IGAYEDEGNLKE
-340 IGTVS
+340 SGTGS
-345 SGLTDEMR
+345 SG
-353 AHLDDYVG
+353 
-361 KVVALQCM
+361 
-369 SIDHKEK
+369 
-376 TLRHP
+376 
-381 IVKAW
+381 
-386 RDDKNAAECK
+386 
-396 LSEVFH
+396 

>member
-1 MFDKEKISEFFPGA
+1 MFDKKKIHEYFPGA
-15 EDFMI
+15 EDLMI

-33 DKLSEVCASGEY
+33 DKLGEVCASGEY
-45 FATEKIDGALYQ
+45 FAEQKVDGALYQ
-57 FCRTDKGNYLFGRT
+57 FCRTEQGNYLFGRT
-71 VSVKNGLL
+71 VSTKNGLL

-85 VPHINSALSCLP
+85 VPHINDALSCLP
-97 CGTVIVG
+97 PRTVIIG

-115 VTSIMGCLPAEA
+115 VTSIMGCLAAEA
-127 IKRQDK
+127 IRRQSK
-133 QGKIKYYLHD
+133 QGYIKYYLHD

-151 MQSWGTE
+151 MQPWGAE
-158 ARYQK
+158 ARYNK
-163 LVEVWNEFHL
+163 LVEVWNKFNL

-187 GIEERLS
+187 GIEERLA

-213 SEGKRPAWA
+213 TEDKRPAWA

-228 MDTIDLVCTRAI
+228 MDTLDLVCTRAI

-250 LKTWPYWEVK
+250 IETWPFWKDGV
-260 EPSFYDCFEEDHCF
+260 
-274 AGWVN
+274 A
-279 PQLVNGN
+279 
-286 YYYKYTQNHSNTN
+286 
-299 CGIQLISDNERYYVP
+299 

-328 IGAYDDEGNLKE
+328 IGAYDEDGNLKE

-345 SGLTDEMR
+345 SGLTDDMR

-369 SIDHKEK
+369 SIDCKEK

-381 IVKAW
+381 IVKGW

-396 LSEVFH
+396 LSEIFA

>member
-15 EDFMI
+15 EDLMI

-27 LPANKK
+27 LPSNKK
-33 DKLSEVCASGEY
+33 DKLSEICASGEY
-45 FATEKIDGALYQ
+45 FAEEKKDGALYQ

-71 VSVKNGLL
+71 VSIKNGLL

-133 QGKIKYYLHD
+133 QGKIKYYLYD
-143 MIFYDGED
+143 MIFYNGED
-151 MQSWGTE
+151 MQSWGAE

-163 LVEVWNEFHL
+163 LVETWNEFHL

-250 LKTWPYWEVK
+250 LETWPYWQERS
-260 EPSFYDCFEEDHCF
+260 ERDQNGEYTWLSSEGQYYEDYLH
-274 AGWVN
+274 N
-279 PQLVNGN
+279 PHI
-286 YYYKYTQNHSNTN
+286 Y
-299 CGIQLISDNERYYVP
+299 RP

-353 AHLDDYVG
+353 AHLDNYVG

-369 SIDHKEK
+369 SIDRKEK

-396 LSEVFH
+396 LSEVFS